1 MSDRI
6 SIMCVS
12 GLHERIQMAA
22 MTAATAAVGGTQVS
36 VFLSMNALP
45 YFIKGHTASPL
56 PEGKIGELMAEKNV
70 PPFKQLFEQARDLG
84 DASIYACSM
93 AMDLLEAGT
102 SDLEDV
108 IEGPLGLTRFLSDAG
123 DGHILVF

>member
-1 MSDRI
+1 MSDRL

-22 MTAATAAVGGTQVS
+22 MTAATAAVSGTQVS

-45 YFIKGHTASPL
+45 FFIKGRAVEPDH
-56 PEGKIGELMAEKNV
+56 EGEMGELMAQKNV
-70 PPFKQLFEQARDLG
+70 PPFKQLFEQAKELG
-84 DASIYACSM
+84 GASIYACSM

-102 SDLEDV
+102 SDLEETL
-108 IEGPLGLTRFLSDAG
+108 EGPLGLTRFLSDAG
-123 DGHILVF
+123 EGHLLVF